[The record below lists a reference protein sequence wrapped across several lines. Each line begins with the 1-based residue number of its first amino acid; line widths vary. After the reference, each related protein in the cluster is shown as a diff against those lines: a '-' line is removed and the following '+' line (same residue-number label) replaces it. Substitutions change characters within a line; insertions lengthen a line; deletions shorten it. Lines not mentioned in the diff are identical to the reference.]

1 MWQLK
6 DVGLQAA
13 ARIRSA
19 ADPLALLTEIAQNF
33 PSLVSSLSR
42 QPLDEEIRANA
53 AANQQMVHAGA
64 NFMLLNGVTV
74 DINNFELYGAWP
86 CAPCRQSPGRLRAAV
101 CWHGSQLCLLWWC
114 FATCPG
120 MLTTGLASMPASV
133 SAHWWLPRCCRLPGP
148 HP

>member
-74 DINNFELYGAWP
+74 DINNFELYGAWS
-86 CAPCRQSPGRLRAAV
+86 CIPG
-101 CWHGSQLCLLWWC
+101 G
-114 FATCPG
+114 
-120 MLTTGLASMPASV
+120 
-133 SAHWWLPRCCRLPGP
+133 
-148 HP
+148 